1 MTQIRAGYR
10 RAAAAVGAAL
20 ILTAV
25 PIGTSPAYADNQV
38 EAFTAGANGL
48 LYKST
53 GGTPAVVHGDLF
65 APPGAGVAT
74 IRFASGGITA
84 FAIGV
89 HGGLVASRTVSGGA
103 GGPGVSIE
111 GPYGMAPPGAPI
123 AAAGLDVFFV
133 ARNGAV
139 FNRSYRSTAP
149 AGPQQVTAAGIAP
162 PGAVVA
168 AIPGTTP
175 GVAFVGTDGALRV
188 VRSSGTGTWTTAPA
202 SPPNFATP
210 GGGLA
215 ATSAAAG
222 FVTGL
227 DGQIWPVRLT
237 GGPLP
242 DPWAPVAVAGTGAAP
257 AGAHLAVAQFTGG
270 PTIVVFAG
278 HDGAVRATSN
288 VAGTWHEPTAATA
301 AGVAIPGKPVATTIH
316 GDHLDGDWCGNG
328 TAWQIRIPK
337 PTPPVGPYPEPWNA
351 TTLSF
356 QAPNIQP
363 GGHVANVLR

>member
-1 MTQIRAGYR
+1 MIQIRAGHR
-10 RAAAAVGAAL
+10 RAAVAVGAAL
-20 ILTAV
+20 ILTAA
-25 PIGTSPAYADNQV
+25 PIATPPAYADSQV
-38 EAFTAGANGL
+38 EAYTIGTGYG

-53 GGTPAVVHGDLF
+53 GGAPALVHGEQV

-74 IRFASGGITA
+74 IRSESGSITA

-89 HGGLVASRTVSGGA
+89 NGGLVLSRTVPLGA
-103 GGPGVSIE
+103 GPAVTIDGPAGL
-111 GPYGMAPPGAPI
+111 APPGAPI

-133 ARNGAV
+133 GRNGAV
-139 FNRSYRSTAP
+139 FNRSYLSGAPTAP
-149 AGPQQVTAAGIAP
+149 RQVTVAGIAP

-175 GVAFVGTDGALRV
+175 GAAFVGTDGALRV
-188 VRSSGTGTWTTAPA
+188 VRPNSTGAWTTAPA

-215 ATSAAAG
+215 ALSALAG
-222 FVTGL
+222 FVAGL
-227 DGQIWPVRLT
+227 DGRIWQVRLT

-242 DPWAPVAVAGTGAAP
+242 DPWQPVPVAGTGAAP
-257 AGAHLAVAQFTGG
+257 VGAHLAAVQFAGG
-270 PTIVVFAG
+270 PTVVMFAG

-301 AGVAIPGKPVATTIH
+301 SGVATPGKPIAATIH

-328 TAWQIRIPK
+328 QAWQLRIPK
-337 PTPPVGPYPEPWNA
+337 PIPPSGPHPEPWNA
-351 TTLSF
+351 VVSSF

-363 GGHVANVLR
+363 GGHVSNVLR